1 MGSVQAGVLRGRI
14 FAVSVGSIASLGTL
28 VQCAA
33 AWFKCYKC
41 DGRQKY
47 VTADDGGQSQSINQ
61 QCHYIISVFTS
72 HDVTFNYNC
81 TIMVSHYLV
90 SESHRSTAIV
100 TMCSVMAVVT
110 AVVRCC
116 CSCDSC
122 DCSSV
127 TDSLQLCAAA

>member
-28 VQCAA
+28 VHCAA

-47 VTADDGGQSQSINQ
+47 VTGDDGGQPQSMNQ
-61 QCHYIISVFTS
+61 QCHCIISVFTS

-81 TIMVSHYLV
+81 TTLMVSHYLV
-90 SESHRSTAIV
+90 SQSHRSTAIV
-100 TMCSVMAVVT
+100 TVCSVMAVVT
-110 AVVRCC
+110 AVVTV
-116 CSCDSC
+116 
-122 DCSSV
+122 V
-127 TDSLQLCAAA
+127 TEVVTVVILQL